1 MSFILLE
8 TLKFIC
14 FFLVCQ
20 YYCKQALTFFAN
32 KKQWMS
38 MLRFLLV
45 IGITI
50 TVIGAII
57 LFLQNLIEEKPDKL
71 C

>member
-1 MSFILLE
+1 ML
-8 TLKFIC
+8 
-14 FFLVCQ
+14 
-20 YYCKQALTFFAN
+20 FAN
-32 KKQWMS
+32 KKKWMQ

-57 LFLQNLIEEKPDKL
+57 LFIQNLIDDEPG
-71 C
+71 